1 MYEDASTSVGT
12 QVARCCD
19 AFKYRRPLQIGCGIV
34 FLQQVTG
41 QPSVLYFATNIFKS
55 AGFGNTAA
63 LSSVGVGLVK
73 LLATLFTVWRV
84 DQYGR
89 RFLLFV
95 GIGMMATA
103 LALIGTA
110 FVFR

>member
-1 MYEDASTSVGT
+1 MGEEASNSVG
-12 QVARCCD
+12 QEVARARD
-19 AFKYRRPLQIGCGIV
+19 TFRYPRPLLIGCGIV

-55 AGFGNTAA
+55 AGFGSGAA
-63 LSSVGVGLVK
+63 MSSTGLGAVK

-89 RFLLFV
+89 RFLLFL

-103 LALIGTA
+103 LGLLG
-110 FVFR
+110 